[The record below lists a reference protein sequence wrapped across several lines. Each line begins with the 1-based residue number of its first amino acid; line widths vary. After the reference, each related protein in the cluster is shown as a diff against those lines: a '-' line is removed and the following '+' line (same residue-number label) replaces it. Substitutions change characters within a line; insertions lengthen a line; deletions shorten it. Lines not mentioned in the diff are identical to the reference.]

1 MKSCGLQIVKKIRTN
16 GELYLQDELEQ
27 QKVREMIDARLDE
40 VMNNHGFKR
49 KEE

>member
-1 MKSCGLQIVKKIRTN
+1 MKSCGLQIVKKIRNN
-16 GELYLQDELEQ
+16 GELYLQYDLEQ

-49 KEE
+49 KEK